1 MIRLQAKWIGQVL
14 FRIASIKGDLSSSQ
28 DAFKAFIPSTL
39 SKSQIESEVL
49 SLPMVRAL
57 QSLQVLSHMDDMT
70 QLRSCVDTISDVLS
84 NPGFIECYKPLARLT
99 SMTQFKRLMLAAH
112 NQLSAW
118 EMDKQVGDQVEEVNA
133 TLTSLRASLSDL
145 SQLKSDKVKLQ
156 DIIKILKDAVKGKS
170 KASQLPQSEKSCH
183 FAFSQEAMTAIDED
197 SIPFHVNFSCLF
209 DLVPHKIV
217 IAMQALQMSHYHTVT
232 VGLGLG
238 LGPYHTR
245 HSLCLARKSFQHWRR
260 SWWICSLQE

>member
-1 MIRLQAKWIGQVL
+1 M
-14 FRIASIKGDLSSSQ
+14 KGDLTSSH

-39 SKSQIESEVL
+39 SKAQIESEVL

-57 QSLQVLSHMDDMT
+57 QSLQDLSHMADMT
-70 QLRSCVDTISDVLS
+70 RLRACVDTISDVLS

-118 EMDKQVGDQVEEVNA
+118 EIDRQVGDQVQVVKDS
-133 TLTSLRASLSDL
+133 LSSLRASLSAQ
-145 SQLKSDKVKLQ
+145 SKSDTVKLQ
-156 DIIKILKDAVKGKS
+156 DILAILKDAVTGKGKV
-170 KASQLPQSEKSCH
+170 SQLPQSEKSCH

-209 DLVPHKIV
+209 D
-217 IAMQALQMSHYHTVT
+217 
-232 VGLGLG
+232 
-238 LGPYHTR
+238 
-245 HSLCLARKSFQHWRR
+245 
-260 SWWICSLQE
+260 